1 MNAAKCDDLDYIHF
15 LIAAQRVFSCSEA
28 ARCQPASS
36 AAPSHDAF
44 TRLLS
49 RQPPDTEALWQEAQ
63 KLVPEHARQS
73 GFLVLDDTTLDKPY
87 ARKMELVT
95 RHWSGK
101 HKRVVSGINLLT
113 MLWTNSGSSGSS
125 GSSGNS
131 GNSGSSG
138 NSGNSGNSGS
148 SGSST
153 RPLVPC
159 DFRLYDAP
167 QDGLTKN
174 DHFRAMLR
182 AAKARG
188 FAPQYVLFDSWY
200 SGLDNLK
207 LVRSLEW
214 HFLTRF
220 KSNRLVNPDKSGLIA
235 VRELSVE
242 ACGQVVHVQGFG
254 LVRVFQTVA
263 PNGDVEHWATNDL
276 EMQPAQRDELENAA
290 WGIESYHRG
299 LKQCCGV
306 ERAQMRSA
314 RAQRNHLRLCLQA
327 FLRLETHRLQTGR
340 SWYEAKTS
348 IIREAVRHYI
358 AHPLYHLPSTA

>member
-1 MNAAKCDDLDYIHF
+1 MNAPKCDELDYIHF

-28 ARCQPASS
+28 ARCQPESVC
-36 AAPSHDAF
+36 APSHDAF
-44 TRLLS
+44 TRLLT
-49 RQPPDTEALWQEAQ
+49 RQPPDTEALWHEAQ
-63 KLVPEHARQS
+63 KLVPEKARQS
-73 GFLVLDDTTLDKPY
+73 GLLVLDDTTLDKPY

-113 MLWTNSGSSGSS
+113 MLWTRSGSSSGSGSGS
-125 GSSGNS
+125 GSS
-131 GNSGSSG
+131 
-138 NSGNSGNSGS
+138 
-148 SGSST
+148 

-167 QDGLTKN
+167 RDGLTKN
-174 DHFRAMLR
+174 DHFQAMLR
-182 AAKARG
+182 VAKERG
-188 FAPQYVLFDSWY
+188 FVPRYVLFDSWY

-207 LVRSLEW
+207 LVRALGW
-214 HFLTRF
+214 HFLTRL
-220 KSNRLVNPDKSGLIA
+220 KSNRLVNPDKSGLVA
-235 VRELSVE
+235 VRELSVPE
-242 ACGQVVHVQGFG
+242 DGQIVHVQGFG

-276 EMQPAQRDELENAA
+276 NMEPTLRAELETAA

-306 ERAQMRSA
+306 ERAQVRSA

-327 FLRLETHRLQTGR
+327 FLRLEAHRLQTGC
-340 SWYEAKTS
+340 SWYEAKTRL
-348 IIREAVRHYI
+348 IRNAVRHYL
-358 AHPLYHLPSTA
+358 AHPIYQLPATA

>member
-1 MNAAKCDDLDYIHF
+1 MNAPKCDELDYIHF

-28 ARCQPASS
+28 ARCQPESV

-44 TRLLS
+44 TRLLT
-49 RQPPDTEALWQEAQ
+49 RQPPDTEALWHEAQ
-63 KLVPEHARQS
+63 KLVPEHSRQS

-113 MLWTNSGSSGSS
+113 MLWTRSDSSSDS
-125 GSSGNS
+125 
-131 GNSGSSG
+131 
-138 NSGNSGNSGS
+138 
-148 SGSST
+148 

-167 QDGLTKN
+167 RDGLTKN
-174 DHFRAMLR
+174 DHFRAMLSV
-182 AAKARG
+182 AKERG

-207 LVRSLEW
+207 LVRALGW
-214 HFLTRF
+214 HFLTRL
-220 KSNRLVNPDKSGLIA
+220 KSNRLVNPDKSGLVA
-235 VRELSVE
+235 VRELSVPQ
-242 ACGQVVHVQGFG
+242 AGQVVHVQGFG

-263 PNGDVEHWATNDL
+263 PNGDVEHWATNHL
-276 EMQPAQRDELENAA
+276 ALHCARRAELESAA

-306 ERAQMRSA
+306 ERAQVRSA
-314 RAQRNHLRLCLQA
+314 HAQRNHLRLCLQA
-327 FLRLETHRLQTGR
+327 FLRLEAHRLQTGC
-340 SWYEAKTS
+340 SWYEAKTA
-348 IIREAVRHYI
+348 IIRNAVRDYL
-358 AHPLYHLPSTA
+358 AHPLYQLPSTA